1 MPEIS
6 DPKSKKTSDEK
17 ILEES
22 KQRFK
27 LCEEAEREL
36 RELALDDLKF
46 RGGEQWPQAIKQRMI
61 AERKPALTINV
72 LPARERQV
80 LNEQRQNR
88 PTIQVSPIDDQADPD
103 TAEVLQGIIRH
114 IEYDS
119 DGDVASDTAAA
130 SATRIGFGFMRLTT
144 DYEDPKSF
152 DQVIKIERLRNAFS
166 VYLDP
171 SATKADRSDAKFGY
185 IFTTLTKEEFKQEYP
200 NSELASLDD
209 WKTIGDSDPD
219 WISDDGIRIVEY
231 FYQEEADD
239 ELLEVRHTETGQVA
253 TALASEY
260 EKLSDAHKKVVE
272 IGRRRPTTVPTIRWC
287 KHSAKEILEATEWP
301 GKYIPI
307 IPVFGDELEIDGKL
321 VLEGMVRHAKDPM
334 RMQNYMASKEVQAIA
349 LAPNAPFVA
358 AAGQIE
364 NHPEWQTANIDN
376 HSVLTYEPVTAGG
389 TVVEAPH
396 RQVAEPAIQAIS
408 QARLQFADDLKAVT
422 GIYDAQLGARSN
434 EQSGKAILQRKTQG
448 ELSNFHFIDNLTR
461 AQKFLGRQLIDLI
474 PKIYS
479 KPRVLRIIGEDGTH
493 KTVQINQKFQQGG
506 VEKIYDLTVGKYDV
520 MVSAGPSYQT
530 RRQEAVQSM
539 LELTKAF
546 PPIAQV
552 TGDLL
557 VGMMDFPNHKKLAE
571 RMRKML
577 PPQLQDDDDQ
587 DPAALAQKAQGQLAA
602 LSAQH
607 EQLTAALNQANEV
620 IKTKQVEAQS
630 KLDIERLKVEAQITV
645 AEITSKAQESQARMK
660 LEQDMWLQLHSDA
673 HELGMQKDQQGHEA
687 DQAAAA
693 QQAQA
698 AQQQQAQ
705 AHEADQAQQA
715 QAAAQQQQESA
726 QAASAGQ
733 D

>member
-1 MPEIS
+1 MPES
-6 DPKSKKTSDEK
+6 SDEKNKQTRELK

-22 KQRFK
+22 KKRFK
-27 LCEEAEREL
+27 LCEEAERDL
-36 RELALDDLKF
+36 REVALEDLKF
-46 RGGEQWPQAIKQRMI
+46 RAGEQWPVAIKQRMI

-88 PTIQVSPIDDQADPD
+88 PQIQVSPIDDQADPD

-114 IEYDS
+114 IEYES
-119 DGDVASDTAAA
+119 DADVASDTAAA
-130 SATRIGFGFMRLTT
+130 SAIRIGFGFMRLYTE
-144 DYEDPKSF
+144 YEDPKSF
-152 DQVIKIERLRNAFS
+152 DQIIKIDRIRNSFS

-185 IFTTLTKEEFKQEYP
+185 VFTTLTKEEFKQEYP

-209 WKTIGDSDPD
+209 WKTIGDTDPT

-231 FYQEEADD
+231 LYQEEKDD
-239 ELLEVRHTETGQVA
+239 ELLEVRHTQTGQVA

-260 EKLSDAHKKVVE
+260 EKLSDAEKGVVE
-272 IGRRRPTTVPTIRWC
+272 IGRRRPTMVPTIRWC
-287 KHSAKEILEATEWP
+287 KHSAKEILQETGWP

-358 AAGQIE
+358 ATGQIE
-364 NHPEWQTANIDN
+364 NHPEWLTANVDN
-376 HSVLTYEPVTAGG
+376 HSVLTYEPITAGG
-389 TVVEAPH
+389 TVVEKPA

-434 EQSGKAILQRKTQG
+434 EQSGTAIQKRKSQG
-448 ELSNFHFIDNLTR
+448 ELSNFHYLDNLTR

-493 KTVQINQKFQQGG
+493 KTVAINQTFQQGG
-506 VEKIYDLTVGKYDV
+506 VEKIYDLTVGRYDV
-520 MVSAGPSYQT
+520 MVSAGPSFQT
-530 RRQEAVQSM
+530 RRQEAVQAM

-557 VGMMDFPNHKKLAE
+557 VGMMDFPSHKKLAE
-571 RMRKML
+571 RMRKLL
-577 PPQLQDDDDQ
+577 PPQLQDEGDQ
-587 DPAALAQKAQGQLAA
+587 DPAAMAQRAQTQLAE
-602 LSAQH
+602 LSQQH

-620 IKTKQVEAQS
+620 IKTKQIETQG
-630 KLDIERLKVEAQITV
+630 KLDMEKLRVEAQITV
-645 AEITSKAQESQARMK
+645 AEITTKAQESQTRLK

-673 HELGMQKDQQGHEA
+673 HELGLQKDQQAH
-687 DQAAAA
+687 DA
-693 QQAQA
+693 QQAQQAQQAQVDQA
-698 AQQQQAQ
+698 AQQQQAT
-705 AHEADQAQQA
+705 ADQAQQA
-715 QAAAQQQQESA
+715 QQAAQQQQESA
-726 QAASAGQ
+726 QV
-733 D
+733 